1 MILAVPTLL
10 IRDMMV
16 TDVRAVLSIDDE
28 VYPQSWSPSFLR
40 QQLSS
45 PQTRVNRVAELSGRL
60 VGHAGLMVVADEG
73 HVTTVAVHPTV
84 QGSGVG
90 TRLMVDLC
98 LAAVKRRLTSMT
110 LEVRVS
116 NQRARELYRRFGF
129 VPVGVRANYYSDTG
143 EDALIMWVEDLTDR
157 DFLARVEAAP
167 TGHVPTEEFDGS

>member
-1 MILAVPTLL
+1 
-10 IRDMMV
+10 MV
-16 TDVRAVLSIDDE
+16 VADVHAVLSIDCE
-28 VYPQSWSPSFLR
+28 VYSQSWSPSFLR

-116 NQRARELYRRFGF
+116 NQRARDLYRRFGF
-129 VPVGVRANYYSDTG
+129 VPTGVRANYYSDTG
-143 EDALIMWVEDLTDR
+143 EDALVMWVDDLTDWN
-157 DFLARVEAAP
+157 FLARVEAAS
-167 TGHVPTEEFDGS
+167 TGHLPREDLDDS